1 MRISDWSSDVCS
13 SDLPFAAPPCERWGR
28 AASCDGRE
36 AMLCL
41 CASRL
46 ATYASFHCIFA
57 KMGRPEMNQAGDV
70 AADLRTLLAIARE
83 GSLAGAARRLRVN
96 HSTVFRRL
104 GAIEARLGA
113 RLFERQNGSHVT
125 KNGRPHVR
133 LQSLM
138 RLTFAS

>member
-1 MRISDWSSDVCS
+1 MRISDLSSDVCS
-13 SDLPFAAPPCERWGR
+13 SDLVEAVDEEHDAERDPQNEGGVGGGPVVDHETSPFAAPPCERWGR

-70 AADLRTLLAIARE
+70 AADLRTLLAIARD
-83 GSLAGAARRLRVN
+83 GSLAGAEIGRA
-96 HSTVFRRL
+96 TV
-104 GAIEARLGA
+104 
-113 RLFERQNGSHVT
+113 
-125 KNGRPHVR
+125 
-133 LQSLM
+133 
-138 RLTFAS
+138 